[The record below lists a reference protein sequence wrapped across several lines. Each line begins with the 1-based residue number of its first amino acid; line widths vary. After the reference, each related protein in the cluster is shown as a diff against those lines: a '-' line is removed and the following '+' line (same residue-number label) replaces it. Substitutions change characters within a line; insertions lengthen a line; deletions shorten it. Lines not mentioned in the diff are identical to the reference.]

1 MTMWPAVTGIR
12 KSVTSQRVPDNSGM
26 PDLINVH
33 TDEQIQQ
40 VAGLAH
46 SIWNEHFPKII
57 GQAQV
62 DYMVERFQ
70 SSDAIRNQIRDGYQ
84 YYLIRSG
91 TAVTGY
97 TALISQPDRRC
108 LQISKLYLL
117 QAWRGKGFARA
128 VLGRIT
134 GIATDQGFEKLYLT
148 VNKYN
153 HSALAA
159 YHKLGFT
166 RKGEL
171 VADIGN
177 GFVMD
182 DYEMELVISRHIDN

>member
-1 MTMWPAVTGIR
+1 
-12 KSVTSQRVPDNSGM
+12 M
-26 PDLINVH
+26 PDLIDVH

-40 VAGLAH
+40 VAELAH
-46 SIWNEHFPKII
+46 TIWNEHFPKII

-62 DYMVERFQ
+62 DYMVKKFQ
-70 SSDAIRNQIRDGYQ
+70 SSDAIRTQIQDGYQ
-84 YYLIRSG
+84 YYLIRSDN
-91 TAVTGY
+91 TNAGY
-97 TALISQPDRRC
+97 TALIPQPDRQC

-117 QAWRGKGFARA
+117 QAWRGKGLASA
-128 VLGRIT
+128 ALGRIT
-134 GIATDQGFEKLYLT
+134 GIADALGLGKLYLT

-159 YHKLGFT
+159 YRKLGFT

-182 DYEMELVISRHIDN
+182 DYEMELKISRYIEI